1 MSDGSCIPISG
12 ICNGVIECTDRSDKL
27 ADCGK
32 LSMNLV
38 GLDKLVCLMVAVSQ
52 SLENVMVSLSVL
64 TGLMNLLIVV
74 SYHIRGSRKLC
85 QRESKFNNVFF

>member
-1 MSDGSCIPISG
+1 MSGGSCIPISG
-12 ICNGVIECTDRSDKL
+12 KCNGVIECADRSDEL

-52 SLENVMVSLSVL
+52 SLENVMVSWNVL
-64 TGLMNLLIVV
+64 TDLMNWQIVV
-74 SYHIRGSRKLC
+74 SY
-85 QRESKFNNVFF
+85 Q